1 MKVAKTNSLVLIK
14 LFLVALLLSACSQM
28 NQAPAEH
35 STAEA
40 PHVRTGI
47 GDRPTLSTTASGDS
61 LTYYAQLDNTI
72 TTYVAARQGEFLA
85 DNFVVP
91 TGSSW
96 QITEVGFPTHMSS
109 PNIGLSTYTIA
120 FFAANSTEPDLPGN
134 LLAERSYTAQNTF
147 ERDGLRI
154 VPLSS
159 SVELPAGTYW
169 IGFDGWFIQ
178 QRTPPTGYVGVYGT
192 VGSFSSANLP
202 SNTDSAFALFGIPS
216 VPPVLTVFE
225 NGAINR
231 KTGFA
236 TVSGNMTCETP
247 GTYAVQVEVR
257 QRQAKTPVE
266 GFMTINVSCNEA
278 TSWAAAVKPSKGS
291 FKAGLADVAVETT
304 GADPTNRVL
313 RTVNLR

>member
-1 MKVAKTNSLVLIK
+1 MKVAKTKRLVLLN

-35 STAEA
+35 STAEV

-47 GDRPTLSTTASGDS
+47 GDKPTLSTTASGDS

-134 LLAERSYTAQNTF
+134 LLAERSYTAGI
-147 ERDGLRI
+147 R
-154 VPLSS
+154 LSAMACVS
-159 SVELPAGTYW
+159 FPCPRVWNFLPA
-169 IGFDGWFIQ
+169 
-178 QRTPPTGYVGVYGT
+178 PTGLALMAGL
-192 VGSFSSANLP
+192 FSN
-202 SNTDSAFALFGIPS
+202 
-216 VPPVLTVFE
+216 
-225 NGAINR
+225 
-231 KTGFA
+231 
-236 TVSGNMTCETP
+236 
-247 GTYAVQVEVR
+247 VR
-257 QRQAKTPVE
+257 HLLVMS
-266 GFMTINVSCNEA
+266 GFME
-278 TSWAAAVKPSKGS
+278 
-291 FKAGLADVAVETT
+291 L
-304 GADPTNRVL
+304 
-313 RTVNLR
+313 